1 MVWAAPL
8 SRFLDSKLM
17 KNIKVIQHIHGKEHI
32 TDKLQTKS
40 LEFTHEFLGNF
51 RRKDSLSFDS
61 KPP

>member
-17 KNIKVIQHIHGKEHI
+17 KNIKVILHGKEHI
-32 TDKLQTKS
+32 TNKLQTKS

-61 KPP
+61 KPQ